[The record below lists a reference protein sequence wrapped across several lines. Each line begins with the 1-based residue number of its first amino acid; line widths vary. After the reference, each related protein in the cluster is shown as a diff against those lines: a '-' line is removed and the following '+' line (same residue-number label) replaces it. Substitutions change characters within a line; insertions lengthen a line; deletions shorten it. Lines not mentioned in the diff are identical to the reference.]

1 LINVNGE
8 TVRTYSFKELFEDN
22 HDVNL
27 IFDTSIVTSETFA
40 DLANKF
46 MTSPKTCF
54 VVANPNYSASDE
66 ITGFGLNE
74 KMNGGIAITFSSEDQ
89 IW

>member
-1 LINVNGE
+1 
-8 TVRTYSFKELFEDN
+8 
-22 HDVNL
+22 
-27 IFDTSIVTSETFA
+27 
-40 DLANKF
+40 